1 VSAAHRIAIAALL
14 PLLLVGCGKEDEK
27 EKAVQPEASVSAAK
41 FSARDSTRK
50 LGAGDVQIVSAD
62 SAVELAIIGDS
73 IIGGLGKK
81 VLDKVRQDTDTAKT
95 TEKGFGAAIA
105 NAVKSSVASALS
117 HQIIFPVAEVQDVR
131 YENGSIQMYGNG
143 GGKLHIFENS
153 TGDKSKNEKTAF
165 TEADAQRFIAA
176 FHARKAAMKS

>member
-1 VSAAHRIAIAALL
+1 MSAAHRIAVAALL
-14 PLLLVGCGKEDEK
+14 PLLLFACGKEDDK
-27 EKAVQPEASVSAAK
+27 EDQPKASVADAK

-50 LGAGDVQIVSAD
+50 LGPGDVQIVSAD

-73 IIGGLGKK
+73 IIGGLGQK
-81 VLDKVRQDTDTAKT
+81 VLDKVRRDTDTAKT

-131 YENGSIQMYGNG
+131 YENGGIQMYGNG
-143 GGKLHIFENS
+143 GGKLHVFENS
-153 TGDKSKNEKTAF
+153 KDDKSNNEKTAF
-165 TEADAQRFIAA
+165 NEADAQRFIAA
-176 FHARKAAMKS
+176 FHARKAGHKS